1 MNVSQLRW
9 NSLGSETYMNSK
21 GQKVLEAKAQ
31 DMLVVQPTGGCSSKN
46 KAEWDSK
53 EGIYKIQSLFLPE
66 I

>member
-1 MNVSQLRW
+1 
-9 NSLGSETYMNSK
+9 MNSK

-31 DMLVVQPTGGCSSKN
+31 DMLVVQPTGGYSSKN